1 MTNLIDTLQNIKDRK
16 VNVVSKEVLD
26 EMIANIGST
35 DPILRDNMIYSAFWT
50 LINNEC
56 LKEQQIEYVLSELL
70 NKQLLTLDIEKPMT
84 DSVFTRTFTA
94 LFYAAIL
101 HVDATKQKIDAEL
114 VRKVIE
120 VSHEFMEREQ
130 DLRGH
135 DDVKG
140 WAHAAA
146 HGADLL
152 SSIGKHPLATEEDAK
167 KILQD
172 IARMIT
178 IAEGY
183 RDDEEERLARAFVTV
198 TKHHLTEAFIVE
210 WALKLE
216 QYLNE
221 KKSSNKTDLQP
232 YYAQLAY
239 KNFLKSS
246 YFLLERLNEGK
257 NLKDVIQQIIF
268 RMMY

>member
-1 MTNLIDTLQNIKDRK
+1 MDTLQNIKDRK
-16 VNVVSKEVLD
+16 INVVSKDILD
-26 EMIANIGST
+26 QMITNIGST
-35 DPILRDNMIYSAFWT
+35 DPILRDKLIYSAFWT
-50 LINNEC
+50 LVNDEI
-56 LKEQQIEYVLSELL
+56 LDEQQIEYVLNELL

-84 DSVFTRTFTA
+84 DSVFTRSFTS

-101 HVDATKQKIDAEL
+101 WSDAKKHKIDADL
-114 VRKVIE
+114 VRKVMD
-120 VSHEFMEREQ
+120 VSHEYMEREQ

-135 DDVKG
+135 DEDKG

-152 SSIGKHPLATEEDAK
+152 NAIAMHPLAMEDDAK
-167 KILQD
+167 RILQN
-172 IARMIT
+172 IARFMT

-198 TKHHLTEAFIVE
+198 ATRHLTEEFTIE
-210 WALKLE
+210 WAIKLE
-216 QYLNE
+216 QSLNE
-221 KKSSNKTDLQP
+221 RLANNKMDLQP

-257 NLKDVIQQIIF
+257 NLKDVIQKIIL
-268 RMMY
+268 RMMH